1 MTVQTEKK
9 DRLELLLDD
18 FTDVHGTVLLGMHR
32 ELLSLKEDIDDRL
45 ESRISQALA
54 PINAADSELLA
65 QVEAARQVV
74 AALEEKTGRA
84 AAVFASAREQLGK
97 DIVSARES
105 LGADCL
111 RIKGELA
118 RHGEVLST
126 LERGVEAYAVKQR
139 EAQEEIAAS
148 RSDFQL
154 LLAQIGNQRSNFE
167 QEIARAVAR
176 ISALQQEHQE
186 KMSATL
192 KVTDKLNGDS
202 RALLRSFRKRI
213 ETLQAR
219 EAAVHKRQRVEIF
232 VVGLLGLAMLA
243 ISIWHTLLR

>member
-1 MTVQTEKK
+1 MTLQTEKK
-9 DRLELLLDD
+9 DRLDLLLDD

-45 ESRISQALA
+45 ESRISQALV
-54 PINAADSELLA
+54 PINAADSELRA

-74 AALEEKTGRA
+74 AALEDKTGRA

-97 DIVSARES
+97 DIALARES
-105 LGADCL
+105 LSADYV
-111 RIKGELA
+111 RVREESA
-118 RHGEVLST
+118 RQNEVLST
-126 LERGVEAYAVKQR
+126 LEKGVEEFAAKQR
-139 EAQEEIAAS
+139 QAQEEIAAS

-167 QEIARAVAR
+167 HEIARAVAR
-176 ISALQQEHQE
+176 ISALQQEHQD

-213 ETLQAR
+213 EALRER
-219 EAAVHKRQRVEIF
+219 EAAVQKRQRVEIF
-232 VVGLLGLAMLA
+232 IVGLLGLAMLT